1 MSFQSF
7 RREQKLS
14 ECESTEK
21 QNGASVQAG
30 TTPRDHRG
38 LRVGE
43 GRWLCGLFSCS
54 LGHVPRSVGFAV
66 QVSDVLLHPGIAGV
80 GADLSPRFGTKAVQK
95 KEKDEELRVSRQERS
110 PFCHTI
116 VFPIPLS
123 AGSGPSKRERDQPP
137 PPPTPAK
144 LPSLTASLCCS
155 LGSQ

>member
-7 RREQKLS
+7 RREQELS

-30 TTPRDHRG
+30 TTPRDHLG

-66 QVSDVLLHPGIAGV
+66 QVFDVLLHPGIAGV
-80 GADLSPRFGTKAVQK
+80 GADLSPLFGMKDDPWHGAQLTGPIIISYKA
-95 KEKDEELRVSRQERS
+95 EWDFPRGERE
-110 PFCHTI
+110 T
-116 VFPIPLS
+116 
-123 AGSGPSKRERDQPP
+123 AGSLIISWLFTSFRVEGSKSEEEGQGNQAAPHPS
-137 PPPTPAK
+137 
-144 LPSLTASLCCS
+144 
-155 LGSQ
+155 GG